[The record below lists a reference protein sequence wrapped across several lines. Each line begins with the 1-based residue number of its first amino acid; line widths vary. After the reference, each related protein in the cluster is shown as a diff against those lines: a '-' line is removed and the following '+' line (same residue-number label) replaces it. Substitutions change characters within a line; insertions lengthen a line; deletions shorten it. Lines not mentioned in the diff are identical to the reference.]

1 MARSRRG
8 SGPAPH
14 WGPERVSVQSEA
26 SSAPNTDVEHSL
38 RDVAGGIAAAVAGV
52 AVGDVVAALTRPDA
66 APILVVG
73 TQVIDLT
80 PTPVKEWAIAQF
92 GTADKPILVGSVAA
106 VTLVAAAAAGILA
119 RRHLWTAAGVF
130 VALGA
135 VAALAALL
143 RPGAQ
148 FIDAIPSAATA
159 VVAIAVLVLL
169 HRGIGGRSRAA
180 GPVTAGDGTTRRTLL
195 LSAAVI
201 LVAAGVETAARR
213 IASRRT
219 TPADVVLP
227 IAKDVPRPLPEGVE
241 ARGIT
246 PFRTGNAEFY
256 RVDTRLSLPTVDID
270 TWRLTIDGDVGRLV
284 TLSFED
290 LAAMPLIER
299 DITLTCV
306 SNEVGGR
313 YVGGARWLGVR
324 LSDVLDRADIRRSS
338 ADQILSTD
346 VAGMTIST
354 PLSIA
359 LDGRDSMIAIGM
371 NGEPLPREHGFPAR
385 LIVPGLYGFV
395 GATKWIT
402 RMTLT
407 TYARQNAYWTKRGWA
422 TDAPIKPSSRIDTPR
437 PFETVRSGMV
447 TVGGIAWAQD
457 SGGVAAVEVSIDDAP
472 WQTVTLGPTA
482 GQDYW
487 RQWFLRW
494 KAAPGRHTIAAR
506 AVAAN
511 GSTQSATRATPFPD
525 GSSGIQRV
533 VVTVA

>member
-1 MARSRRG
+1 MR
-8 SGPAPH
+8 
-14 WGPERVSVQSEA
+14 
-26 SSAPNTDVEHSL
+26 
-38 RDVAGGIAAAVAGV
+38 
-52 AVGDVVAALTRPDA
+52 
-66 APILVVG
+66 
-73 TQVIDLT
+73 
-80 PTPVKEWAIAQF
+80 
-92 GTADKPILVGSVAA
+92 
-106 VTLVAAAAAGILA
+106 
-119 RRHLWTAAGVF
+119 
-130 VALGA
+130 
-135 VAALAALL
+135 
-143 RPGAQ
+143 
-148 FIDAIPSAATA
+148 
-159 VVAIAVLVLL
+159 
-169 HRGIGGRSRAA
+169 
-180 GPVTAGDGTTRRTLL
+180 RRT
-195 LSAAVI
+195 A
-201 LVAAGVETAARR
+201 
-213 IASRRT
+213 
-219 TPADVVLP
+219 PADVVLP
-227 IAKDVPRPLPEGVE
+227 VAQDVPPPLPDGVE
-241 ARGIT
+241 VRGIT
-246 PFRTGNAEFY
+246 PFRTGNTEFY

-270 TWRLTIDGDVGRLV
+270 TWRLTIDGDVGRDV

-290 LAAMPLIER
+290 LADMPLIER

-324 LSDVLDRADIRRSS
+324 LSDVLDRADIARSS

-385 LIVPGLYGFV
+385 LLVPGLYGFV

-437 PFETVRSGMV
+437 PFETVRAGTV

-457 SGGVAAVEVSIDDAP
+457 SGGVDAVEVSIDDAP
-472 WQTVTLGPTA
+472 WQPVTLGPTG

-487 RQWFLRW
+487 RQWYLGW
-494 KAAPGRHTIAAR
+494 EAEPGRHTIAAR
-506 AVAAN
+506 VVAAD
-511 GSTQSATRATPFPD
+511 GSTQSPKRATPFPD

-533 VVTVA
+533 VVSVA